1 MQEIA
6 LYIENAMAETGKL
19 DLSATTLRQ
28 AEERALKTFVGRIQE
43 SFPDQ
48 ILQVSLFGS
57 KARGE
62 SDADSDV
69 DVLIIINQDNRSL
82 RRDIIDIASDL
93 SLEYDVLLSP
103 RFISIQHWQAR
114 QGFSLYQNIAR
125 DALPISIS

>member
-1 MQEIA
+1 MQFIYLGLNSFWYTTQIRTIKSHRCREVRTRGST
-6 LYIENAMAETGKL
+6 MVETGKL

-28 AEERALKTFVGRIQE
+28 AEERALKTFVGRLQG

-48 ILQVSLFGS
+48 LHQVSLFGS

-82 RRDIIDIASDL
+82 RREIIDIDSDL
-93 SLEYDVLLSP
+93 
-103 RFISIQHWQAR
+103 
-114 QGFSLYQNIAR
+114 
-125 DALPISIS
+125 

>member
-1 MQEIA
+1 MQEIT
-6 LYIENAMAETGKL
+6 LYSENAMAETGKL
-19 DLSATTLRQ
+19 DLSAITLRQ
-28 AEERALKTFVGRIQE
+28 AEVQALKTFVRRLHQA
-43 SFPDQ
+43 FPDQ

-69 DVLIIINQDNRSL
+69 DVLVIINQHDRPL
-82 RRDIIDIASDL
+82 RREIIDIASDL

-103 RFISIQHWQAR
+103 RVISLQHWQDR
-114 QGFSLYQNIAR
+114 QEFRLYQNIAR

>member
-1 MQEIA
+1 
-6 LYIENAMAETGKL
+6 MAETGKL

-28 AEERALKTFVGRIQE
+28 AEERALTAFVGRLQE

-48 ILQVSLFGS
+48 IHQVSLFGS

-62 SDADSDV
+62 SDPDSDV
-69 DVLIIINQDNRSL
+69 DVLVIIDQDNRSL

-103 RFISIQHWQAR
+103 RVISIQHWQDR
-114 QGFSLYQNIAR
+114 QEFRLYQNIAR
-125 DALPISIS
+125 DALPISTG

>member
-1 MQEIA
+1 MV
-6 LYIENAMAETGKL
+6 ETGKL

-69 DVLIIINQDNRSL
+69 DVLVIINQHDRPL
-82 RRDIIDIASDL
+82 RREIIDIASDL

-103 RFISIQHWQAR
+103 RVISLQHWQDR
-114 QGFSLYQNIAR
+114 QEFRLYQNIAR